1 MIAKLNICRDWHAA
15 GAKNGKE
22 WTEQGLK
29 SRLYK
34 KIVDIFPEGY
44 TNNNIISRER
54 TCIHQTAVVFA
65 KRGIELTTFFM
76 PLVTKLKK
84 RKEEAQKKSDDTKK
98 PGVSK
103 EEEPEGVKSENA
115 SKD

>member
-76 PLVTKLKK
+76 PH
-84 RKEEAQKKSDDTKK
+84 SDQI
-98 PGVSK
+98 
-103 EEEPEGVKSENA
+103 EEEEGGSTEKVGRYEKA
-115 SKD
+115 RGL